1 MNKPPRVRGLL
12 DFGDTAPDSQGSDQ
26 EIEFE
31 FVEVEK
37 NELETLER
45 WAQFGKL
52 AFEHK
57 LLSDALRKPVGRPPK
72 SILRSD
78 DVLRALYAWDFV
90 RRTRIRKSNPDLN
103 MTNRE
108 AIQLL
113 TLLETEL
120 KMPIEDRLF
129 GASSDTLETSLSRG
143 RTMLKIDKFWQSEV
157 CAKLLYFIP
166 NDKP

>member
-12 DFGDTAPDSQGSDQ
+12 DFGDAAPDSHGGDQ
-26 EIEFE
+26 ETEYE

-37 NELETLER
+37 YELETLER

-57 LLSDALRKPVGRPPK
+57 TLSDALRKPVGRPPK
-72 SILRSD
+72 STLRSD
-78 DVLRALYAWDFV
+78 DVLRALCAWDFV

-108 AIQLL
+108 VIRLL
-113 TLLETEL
+113 VLLETKLE
-120 KMPIEDRLF
+120 MPFADRLF

-143 RTMLKIDKFWQSEV
+143 RTLLEIDKFWNSEV